1 MTRVVS
7 AASLAAIAGSLVT
20 LLILIV
26 LWHKQGE
33 DRRLAE
39 QYGRMVGG
47 YQRCLAEQ
55 KADPTP
61 CAMVYHSP

>member
-1 MTRVVS
+1 MT
-7 AASLAAIAGSLVT
+7 LAAIAGSLVT

-47 YQRCLAEQ
+47 YLRYGLPLAMIWIEGLLTGHW
-55 KADPTP
+55 PGG
-61 CAMVYHSP
+61 